1 MERISFVLA
10 SDSLEKL
17 HAVGLMASVAAVS
30 QMEVNVFVTMNAITA
45 FRKSTVEKKG
55 FRVEG
60 EVGRHLLEKNSQMFY
75 DLLEQG
81 KMMGSLKVYA
91 CAMAL
96 ELVGEGLDKYLPV
109 FDEVL
114 GVAGFLGK
122 AGGGQVLFV

>member
-60 EVGRHLLEKNSQMFY
+60 EIGRLLLEKNGQMFY
-75 DLLEQG
+75 DLLQQG

-91 CAMAL
+91 CGMAL
-96 ELVGEGLDKYLPV
+96 ELVGEGLDKFLPV

-122 AGGGQVLFV
+122 AEGGQVLFV